1 MATYMFTIRGRLPGL
16 NDLIDADRRDKRAGN
31 RLKST
36 TQGMIRMYIYHDLQ
50 RLKIEKPVK
59 IHYTFYEPNRKRDL
73 DNISGFAHKVIQDSL
88 VAAGVLK
95 NDGWSN
101 IIGFSDE
108 FRVDAEN
115 PRIEVVIEEVW

>member
-50 RLKIEKPVK
+50 RLKIEQPVK
-59 IHYTFYEPNRKRDL
+59 IHYMFYEPNRKRDL

-108 FRVDAEN
+108 FRVDAKT